1 MPRGMG
7 GATGDTGR
15 SAGDGP
21 GKLPG
26 PWISSAGS
34 RPGLLP
40 SFFFP
45 AATRVNPHGAP
56 APGLVY
62 PVTGGGRL
70 VPKGGRPAPQWRSL
84 GLTLRLALECTPVP
98 AAQGPNDL
106 PLHRIVRRA
115 RGMLIVETT
124 RESRRLG
131 VLRTFPRT
139 LPCGRLPPRR
149 GSRMVKDLCP

>member
-1 MPRGMG
+1 MPL
-7 GATGDTGR
+7 DPKQ
-15 SAGDGP
+15 SAW
-21 GKLPG
+21 LET
-26 PWISSAGS
+26 
-34 RPGLLP
+34 LLYP
-40 SFFFP
+40 LLHSGFFFP
-45 AATRVNPHGAP
+45 AATRVNPHAAP
-56 APGLVY
+56 APGPGVPHDRRRPLS
-62 PVTGGGRL
+62 
-70 VPKGGRPAPQWRSL
+70 PKGGRPAPQWRSL

-98 AAQGPNDL
+98 AAQGPTDL

-124 RESRRLG
+124 RETRRLG